1 MTACTIHG
9 CGSHARWLHD
19 GRPLCRSHATTELIR
34 TGRPGTQIPAETL
47 AEAVDRITGDIGLAM
62 AQRIDRMW
70 QPGYL
75 EPVREVPPAAPVPF
89 GPDDIVDLL
98 ESSGIDEDG
107 ESWVEEVK
115 LNAASEIRRLRARVA
130 ELEAGQA
137 GPA

>member
-1 MTACTIHG
+1 MSSCSHQG
-9 CGSHARWLHD
+9 CPSPARWLHD
-19 GRPLCRSHATTELIR
+19 GRPLCRVHASSELIR
-34 TGRPGTQIPAETL
+34 TGRPGTQIPAEKMS
-47 AEAVDRITGDIGLAM
+47 EAVDRIAGDIGLAM

-75 EPVREVPPAAPVPF
+75 EPVREVQPAAPVPF
-89 GPDDIVDLL
+89 GPEDIVDLL
-98 ESSGIDEDG
+98 ETAETDEDG
-107 ESWVEEVK
+107 ETWVEEVK